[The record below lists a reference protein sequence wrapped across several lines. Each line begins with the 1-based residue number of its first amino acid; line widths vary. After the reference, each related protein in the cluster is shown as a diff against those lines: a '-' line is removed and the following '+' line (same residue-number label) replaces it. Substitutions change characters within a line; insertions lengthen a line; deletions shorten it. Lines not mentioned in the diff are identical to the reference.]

1 MATTYSLLIDQGDLN
16 AKAISV
22 VRKHLGIAIG
32 EIRRRVAAGEPVYE
46 CEVTDNN
53 GIALIVALDRDLDA
67 VGVSDHV
74 LRGTRKV
81 GAVYLE
87 NVLRERRED
96 VVADGEE
103 GLFEEEPWWTL
114 DLDGA

>member
-16 AKAISV
+16 VKAISV
-22 VRKHLGIAIG
+22 VRKHIGIAMG

-46 CEVTDNN
+46 CEVTDND
-53 GIALIVALDRDLDA
+53 GVALIIMIHRELVTAS
-67 VGVSDHV
+67 VSDRV
-74 LRGTRKV
+74 LRGAREV
-81 GAVYLE
+81 SAVYLE

-103 GLFEEEPWWTL
+103 ALFEDEAWWTL
-114 DLDGA
+114 DLGGV